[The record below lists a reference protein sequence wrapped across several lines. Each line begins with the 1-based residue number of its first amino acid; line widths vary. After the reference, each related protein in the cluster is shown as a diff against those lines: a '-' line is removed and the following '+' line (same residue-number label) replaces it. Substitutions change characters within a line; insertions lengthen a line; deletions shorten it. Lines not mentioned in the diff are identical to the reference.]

1 MSKASEIQ
9 NFEIEGTHYRNVV
22 CAIYADWDHI

>member
-9 NFEIEGTHYRNVV
+9 IVEVEGTHYRNVV
-22 CAIYADWDHI
+22 CATYVDWHHI